1 MAKRFHK
8 RRRACEAGFINKR
21 DAVAEA
27 AIHRRHGFKASV
39 KRVAGS
45 WAVCRTQPKQR
56 RRG

>member
-1 MAKRFHK
+1 MKRFHK

-21 DAVAEA
+21 DADAEA

-56 RRG
+56 RR